1 MAAPGWWPRGRV
13 RAAMGGT
20 ARARRRCGGTT
31 LPPRTP
37 IPTVEGMGG
46 SRRPP
51 AAAEVRTTGG
61 GCATAAEARPLPDPP
76 PHPHTPHASSPLP
89 RHAPSRRTGSAGK
102 TTGDVDKAANP
113 RCPSAD
119 QMPTSISEA
128 SAPPTPPHPPLL
140 HHTHFSPLE
149 RLTPLPPPSVAAS
162 SRSYPARSCTRAA
175 ANGSTPTRRRA
186 PRASRGRQRRPRR
199 LRRPRRRGR
208 HRSGRRGRPPRR
220 SPLTGGCSQWGIP
233 PPRRVPRRRR
243 RQRGQWGGGD
253 MEGGGGVVRGR
264 EWRRPS
270 PHPHPHPHPGL

>member
-1 MAAPGWWPRGRV
+1 MPGPRRQPPGTRAPAAGLSHRGVHRTRRWQRLAGGHEGE

-20 ARARRRCGGTT
+20 ARARRRCGETT

-89 RHAPSRRTGSAGK
+89 RQAPSRRTGSAGK
-102 TTGDVDKAANP
+102 TTGDVDKAATP

-119 QMPTSISEA
+119 PVPTSVSEA

-140 HHTHFSPLE
+140 HHTHFSSLE

-175 ANGSTPTRRRA
+175 ANGSTPTRGRA
-186 PRASRGRQRRPRR
+186 PAPRQSQERR
-199 LRRPRRRGR
+199 
-208 HRSGRRGRPPRR
+208 
-220 SPLTGGCSQWGIP
+220 TGG
-233 PPRRVPRRRR
+233 R
-243 RQRGQWGGGD
+243 D
-253 MEGGGGVVRGR
+253 EGGGCAGGIEGRQEGGSGARGDCGGR
-264 EWRRPS
+264 GGGEDTDQGGEDGRQEGRR
-270 PHPHPHPHPGL
+270 